1 MPDLGPFVIA
11 GLSTGAVY
19 VLAGVGLVVL
29 YRSSG
34 VLNLAQGALGALSAL
49 LAWQIA
55 DSGFPQWIGW
65 IAAVA
70 VSTALALF
78 YGRLIAPRL
87 AHSDPIVRA
96 VATLGFALIILGF
109 AEFIWGEWPRSLRLP
124 SDLVSFGLIGV
135 RVTATRAIAFGL
147 GLAVAVGMILF
158 LNRSRLGL
166 SMRALANDREISGL
180 VGVPVLRVDAWA
192 WVISGMLSGV
202 SGIFLGNMVR
212 LQVIPLTYM
221 VIPAV
226 AAAIIGRLTSLTAV
240 VIGGLVIGV
249 LEAVASPFPEVS
261 AYRSAT
267 PFVVAG
273 LALLWYQRGG
283 LTLSRMDQFRSVA
296 TSHQPPNSL
305 WQELR
310 VGIVLAIIVAI
321 AVPYL
326 ASAYWL
332 KTFTGVI
339 IIALCSLSVAVL
351 YAQLGMVSL
360 CQYALF
366 GVGGWVALRLYHGFH
381 LPFEIDLLAGGIAA
395 SVFGVIF
402 GLPALRMRGLYFA
415 LITLMIA
422 AAFQV
427 FISAIGFPDG
437 GPGWSGK
444 VYAGL
449 RQYMPHPPLAQS
461 DAAYFRYVVGVVAIG
476 FALVMLIQRTRAG
489 RAWALIRRS
498 EPVAVAMGVNIVAYK
513 VVAFAIAGF
522 FAGVAGAL
530 MAANIGQLDGRAFP
544 PSDSIMMFALTVIG
558 GAFHW
563 SGPIFAGL
571 LLRAVPGLLTD
582 WHIDGNLATMVFG
595 AGLLHALIT
604 APQGVSGQVVA
615 LGRAIGAKLSAI
627 MPKLMERKL

>member
-1 MPDLGPFVIA
+1 MPNLGPFVIA

-29 YRSSG
+29 YRASG

-55 DSGFPQWIGW
+55 ESGAPQWLGW

-70 VSTALALF
+70 ASTALALF

-87 AHSDPIVRA
+87 AYSDPIVRA
-96 VATLGFALIILGF
+96 VATLGFALVILGF
-109 AEFIWGEWPRSLRLP
+109 CEFIWGEWPRSLRLP
-124 SDLVSFGLIGV
+124 SDTVSFALLGV

-158 LNRSRLGL
+158 LNLSRLGL

-192 WVISGMLSGV
+192 WVISGVISGV
-202 SGIFLGNMVR
+202 SGIFLANMVR

-226 AAAIIGRLTSLTAV
+226 AAAILGRLTSLTVV

-249 LEAVASPFPEVS
+249 LEAVASPFPEIS

-267 PFVVAG
+267 PFIVAG
-273 LALLWYQRGG
+273 VALLWYQRGG
-283 LTLSRMDQFRSVA
+283 LMLSRIDQFRAVP
-296 TSHQPPNSL
+296 TSHQPPSSV

-310 VGIVLAIIVAI
+310 VGIILAIVVAV

-366 GVGGWVALRLYHGFH
+366 GVGGWIALRLYHGFH
-381 LPFEIDLLAGGIAA
+381 IPFEIDMLAGGIAA
-395 SVFGVIF
+395 SIFGVIF
-402 GLPALRMRGLYFA
+402 GLPGLRMRGLYFA

-427 FISAIGFPDG
+427 FINAIGFPDG
-437 GPGWSGK
+437 GPGFTGK
-444 VYAGL
+444 VYAGA
-449 RQYMPHPPLAQS
+449 RQYMPHPPLAPS
-461 DAAYFRYVVGVVAIG
+461 DAAYFRYVVGIVAAG
-476 FALVMLIQRTRAG
+476 FAAVMLIQRTRAG
-489 RAWALIRRS
+489 RAWALVRRS

-522 FAGVAGAL
+522 LAGVSGAL

-544 PSDSIMMFALTVIG
+544 ASDSIMMFALTVIG

-563 SGPIFAGL
+563 SGPVFAGL

-582 WHIDGNLATMVFG
+582 WHIDGNLAIMVFG

-604 APQGVSGQVVA
+604 APQGVSGQIVA
-615 LGRAIGAKLSAI
+615 LGQTIGARLSGA
-627 MPKLMERKL
+627 MPKMRERKL